1 MITGED
7 ERLDDLQWGG
17 LELIQKKDAYCFT
30 SDAVLLANS
39 VRTGARDRAIDLGAG
54 SGILSI
60 LLAAKRGCKVTAVE
74 FQPWAAELCRR
85 NARLNSLED
94 KISVFEGDIKGC
106 FAALGAGAFDVAVC
120 NPPYYKAGSGETRG
134 DMRSALSRHESTCT
148 LSDLAAETAKLLR
161 EGGRLYMVYKTE
173 RLAEALT
180 ALSVCGLEPKELTMI
195 CPKESSRPDTF
206 IVCAKKGGRSG
217 IIFKNLVVY
226 KDDGSLSSEAEK
238 LYGKK

>member
-1 MITGED
+1 MTAGED

-39 VRTGARDRAIDLGAG
+39 VKAGAPDTAIALGAG

-74 FQPWAAELCRR
+74 FQPWAADLCRR
-85 NARLNSLED
+85 NARLNSHED

-106 FAALGAGAFDVAVC
+106 SAFLGGGGSPVAVAT
-120 NPPYYKAGSGETRG
+120 PPSKKAGSAKARG
-134 DMRSALSRHESTCT
+134 DLPSALPRHESTCT

-195 CPKESSRPDTF
+195 CPKEGSRPDTF

-238 LYGKK
+238 LYGRK